1 MLLIFYFKLFNL
13 IILLIA
19 LIIIPKDIEFKL
31 QLHLV
36 LKIEEKKLSLF
47 PRSYVCKKKLFLDPK
62 LQLEKKIV
70 NYIL

>member
-19 LIIIPKDIEFKL
+19 LIIPKDIEFKL

-36 LKIEEKKLSLF
+36 LKIEKKS
-47 PRSYVCKKKLFLDPK
+47 SYVC
-62 LQLEKKIV
+62 EK
-70 NYIL
+70 NFF

>member
-19 LIIIPKDIEFKL
+19 FVVIPEDIEFKL

-36 LKIEEKKLSLF
+36 LKIETFKQF
-47 PRSYVCKKKLFLDPK
+47 
-62 LQLEKKIV
+62 
-70 NYIL
+70 

>member
-19 LIIIPKDIEFKL
+19 LIIIPKEIEFKI

-36 LKIEEKKLSLF
+36 LKIEEKKNFRYYLVHKS
-47 PRSYVCKKKLFLDPK
+47 VKKNFF
-62 LQLEKKIV
+62 
-70 NYIL
+70 